1 VTAFLAHAAAAPA
14 TGETIG
20 ESMHRSTRETR
31 DAVMYE
37 YAHLPRAAARDGV
50 VIHKSYLKK

>member
-1 VTAFLAHAAAAPA
+1 
-14 TGETIG
+14 
-20 ESMHRSTRETR
+20 
-31 DAVMYE
+31 MYE